1 MAEGILRD
9 RIATRGEPA
18 GSWRISSAGINPQ
31 EGIPASRYSE
41 EVMKERGIDIF
52 SHHARL
58 ASEQIIAE
66 HNLVLTM
73 EKVHK
78 SILLARFPQYAE
90 RFFMLSEMIEQ
101 EFPVD
106 DPFGSTLEDYRRTAN
121 VISRVIDEGME
132 TIVRLSKGG
141 G

>member
-1 MAEGILRD
+1 
-9 RIATRGEPA
+9 
-18 GSWRISSAGINPQ
+18 
-31 EGIPASRYSE
+31 
-41 EVMKERGIDIF
+41 MKERGIDIL
-52 SHHARL
+52 SHRARQ
-58 ASEQIIAE
+58 ASGQILAE

-78 SILLARFPQYAE
+78 SILITRFPHYAG
-90 RFFMLSEMIEQ
+90 RIFMLSEMVGQDFPIE
-101 EFPVD
+101 

-132 TIVRLSKGG
+132 AIMRLSKGG

>member
-1 MAEGILRD
+1 
-9 RIATRGEPA
+9 
-18 GSWRISSAGINPQ
+18 
-31 EGIPASRYSE
+31 
-41 EVMKERGIDIF
+41 MKERGIDIF
-52 SHHARL
+52 SHCARL

-78 SILLARFPQYAE
+78 SILLTRFPQYG
-90 RFFMLSEMIEQ
+90 RHFFMLSEMIGQ
-101 EFPVD
+101 EFPIE

-121 VISRVIDEGME
+121 VISRVIDAGME